1 MFTTDTFLTFT
12 YEELLDKAINGKS
25 YAIPD
30 KRASILNDND
40 FAGCS
45 LQDAI
50 TMAKYGWKDSQSIK
64 EIAYDLQSL
73 MTTPEFKNSY
83 IYDHSG
89 DEVDVGRFLSNEPEN
104 MIQYTV
110 MEDNSSKLINLIANI
125 TFSGVVNTSTIYN
138 RGACIVTLINKLEDL
153 GYKVKL
159 DLFFSVRSKK
169 TNRYFD
175 ILIGV
180 KEYADTLDLDRIAY
194 CLCHPSFLRRII
206 LSILEQQKLSI
217 IKEFEFYFGKSYGL
231 PSDNIQKEC
240 NIYFRSLTN
249 YNEYLYSS
257 LESCVLEIQ
266 RQIKNIVENV

>member
-1 MFTTDTFLTFT
+1 MFTTNTSLTFT

-25 YAIPD
+25 YAMPE
-30 KRASILNDND
+30 KRASILNDDD

-45 LQDAI
+45 FTDAI
-50 TMAKYGWKDSQSIK
+50 KMAKYGWKDSQSVK

-125 TFSGVVNTSTIYN
+125 TFSSAVDTVTIYN

-159 DLFFSVRSKK
+159 DLFFSVQSKK
-169 TNRYFD
+169 TDRYFD
-175 ILIGV
+175 ILIEV
-180 KEYADTLDLDRIAY
+180 KEYADALDLDRIAY
-194 CLCHPSFLRRII
+194 CLCHPSFLRRIM
-206 LSILEQQKLSI
+206 LSILEQQSISI
-217 IKEFEFYFGKSYGL
+217 IKEFEFYNGKSYGL
-231 PSDNIQKEC
+231 PSDNLKKEC
-240 NIYFRSLTN
+240 NLYFRSLSN
-249 YNEYLYSS
+249 YNNYLYSS